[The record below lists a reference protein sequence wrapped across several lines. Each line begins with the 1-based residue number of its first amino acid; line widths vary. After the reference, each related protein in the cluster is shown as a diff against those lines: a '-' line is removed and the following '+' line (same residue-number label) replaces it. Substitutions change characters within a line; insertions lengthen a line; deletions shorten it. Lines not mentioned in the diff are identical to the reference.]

1 MSKEQIKKDLTMQ
14 LGVVKMK
21 LKQLVFIEEQTGI
34 RRTEEINALLD
45 RLNLIEKIL
54 KDKVVDVIFRRTG
67 QYFLSAQVEAFTTIR
82 QERVFDIAYVS
93 SHGIIARLPALALE
107 IVHDVADGH

>member
-1 MSKEQIKKDLTMQ
+1 MRYPCIISKRLLFLNVDSKQHIMSKEQIKKDLTMQ

-54 KDKVVDVIFRRTG
+54 K
-67 QYFLSAQVEAFTTIR
+67 EM
-82 QERVFDIAYVS
+82 EN
-93 SHGIIARLPALALE
+93 E
-107 IVHDVADGH
+107 

>member
-21 LKQLVFIEEQTGI
+21 LKQLVFIEEQPGI
-34 RRTEEINALLD
+34 WRTEEIHALRD

-54 KDKVVDVIFRRTG
+54 KRWKMSNNSVPQPMG
-67 QYFLSAQVEAFTTIR
+67 NLKK
-82 QERVFDIAYVS
+82 
-93 SHGIIARLPALALE
+93 
-107 IVHDVADGH
+107 

>member
-54 KDKVVDVIFRRTG
+54 KEMEMSNNSVPQPMGNLKK
-67 QYFLSAQVEAFTTIR
+67 
-82 QERVFDIAYVS
+82 
-93 SHGIIARLPALALE
+93 
-107 IVHDVADGH
+107 

>member
-1 MSKEQIKKDLTMQ
+1 MQ
-14 LGVVKMK
+14 LGVIKMK

-54 KDKVVDVIFRRTG
+54 K
-67 QYFLSAQVEAFTTIR
+67 EM
-82 QERVFDIAYVS
+82 EN
-93 SHGIIARLPALALE
+93 E
-107 IVHDVADGH
+107 

>member
-14 LGVVKMK
+14 LGVGKMK

-54 KDKVVDVIFRRTG
+54 K
-67 QYFLSAQVEAFTTIR
+67 EM
-82 QERVFDIAYVS
+82 EN
-93 SHGIIARLPALALE
+93 E
-107 IVHDVADGH
+107 